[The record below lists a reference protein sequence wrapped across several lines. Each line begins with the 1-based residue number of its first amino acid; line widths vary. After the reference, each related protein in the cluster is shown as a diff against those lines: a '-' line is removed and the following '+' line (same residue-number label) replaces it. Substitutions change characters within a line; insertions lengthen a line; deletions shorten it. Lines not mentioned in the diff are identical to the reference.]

1 MRWIASLVAETF
13 RILTRGGIFMYPRD
27 NKDPAKPGRLRLLY
41 EANPMSFLMEQAGG
55 KSTTGS
61 QRTMNVMPKQ
71 LHERTP
77 LVMGSP
83 DEVDH
88 VMRIAHGVKR
98 SSLKR

>member
-1 MRWIASLVAETF
+1 
-13 RILTRGGIFMYPRD
+13 
-27 NKDPAKPGRLRLLY
+27 
-41 EANPMSFLMEQAGG
+41 MSFLMEQAGG

-98 SSLKR
+98 S